1 MVDLHAEADRH
12 AAMVRP
18 HLEQTGGLESFF
30 IAARPGQA
38 PLALPATFDTI
49 EAKEEGLDVF
59 RALFQELGCSHVAW
73 ISEAWV
79 AASSPALADMSPRD
93 RPDRTEALMI
103 VVEDAAGLQAVR
115 IDPFARIEGGAFAGA
130 NRSGRSRPNGGSCPA
145 MSSRRCAS
153 GLASLRG
160 STSRG
165 SSRRRPPTD
174 ARSSAVSSVS
184 SCPAVL
190 IERARAE
197 RRSATNGVD

>member
-38 PLALPATFDTI
+38 PLALPATFDTV

-115 IDPFARIEGGAFAGA
+115 IDAFARIEGGGVRWGEPI
-130 NRSGRSRPNGGSCPA
+130 RSQQAERRLMSGDVEPA
-145 MSSRRCAS
+145 
-153 GLASLRG
+153 LR
-160 STSRG
+160 
-165 SSRRRPPTD
+165 
-174 ARSSAVSSVS
+174 
-184 SCPAVL
+184 
-190 IERARAE
+190 ERARLLARE
-197 RRSATNGVD
+197 YQPRVEPAQTADRRSLFGRLVGKLLPRRPD